1 MDNATIQVLFF
12 SFLLSIIQ
20 FQSFDLYSDYVN
32 ETLSKKNNLEQ
43 DWVFNVLPVNLS
55 LSLSFSSNEIFE
67 LKRKSSN
74 ESCSMSLKVFE

>member
-43 DWVFNVLPVNLS
+43 DWVLNVLPVN